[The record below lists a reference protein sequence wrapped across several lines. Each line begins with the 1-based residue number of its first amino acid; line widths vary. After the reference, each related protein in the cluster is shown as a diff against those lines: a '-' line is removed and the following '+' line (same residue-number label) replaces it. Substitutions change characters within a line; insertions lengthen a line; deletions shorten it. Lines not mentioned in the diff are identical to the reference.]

1 MAASDSV
8 NDVAGW
14 LDERLAAASPDLLR
28 MMVKQFAE
36 TLMAAEADTVCGAE
50 YRERSQARVNSRNGY
65 RMRDWDTRAGSIEL
79 AIPKLRS
86 GTYFPEWLLEW
97 RRRAEQALVSVVAT
111 SYLPRSPARG
121 GPGHLS
127 GPTGRADTR
136 RGSDW
141 SPSPVVTS
149 VGVLNA
155 GSTCRRY
162 PVLPCSFHGEAA
174 HGQRATGNTRWVT
187 RPP

>member
-79 AIPKLRS
+79 D
-86 GTYFPEWLLEW
+86 PETAVRDVLPGMAAGVAPPRGAGAGLGGCH
-97 RRRAEQALVSVVAT
+97 LVSAAIAG
-111 SYLPRSPARG
+111 PRRS
-121 GPGHLS
+121 
-127 GPTGRADTR
+127 RASER
-136 RGSDW
+136 PDW
-141 SPSPVVTS
+141 
-149 VGVLNA
+149 
-155 GSTCRRY
+155 
-162 PVLPCSFHGEAA
+162 PC
-174 HGQRATGNTRWVT
+174 
-187 RPP
+187 